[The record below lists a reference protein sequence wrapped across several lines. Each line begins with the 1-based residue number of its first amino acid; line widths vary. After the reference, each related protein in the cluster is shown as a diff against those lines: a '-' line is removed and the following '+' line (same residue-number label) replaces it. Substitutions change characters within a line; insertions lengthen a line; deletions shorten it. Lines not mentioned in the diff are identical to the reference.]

1 MILYNISCADGD
13 FLKSPF
19 LCYIVIMER
28 ILEDLKNRKY
38 LKGIKIEFES
48 EVVSDCELAY
58 LSNLLIGLDIDL
70 TVKLGGATSIL
81 DIKKARD
88 LKAKSIVAP
97 MVESS
102 YTVKKFLNAIKA
114 IYGNMF
120 PNLYLNIE
128 TQNAFTYLYEIF
140 EVAQDI
146 KGVVLGRSDLTASLN
161 MNKSTVNCQKIED
174 YASML
179 QGFCHT
185 NAKELVIGGNVDLMS
200 LPFFKRMIFL
210 SAFETK
216 KVIFD
221 AALLKDNT
229 AFEENLLLAFKF
241 EYEWI
246 KNKEYITKEDELR
259 IQAINQKIEVL
270 DYYKNLC

>member
-1 MILYNISCADGD
+1 
-13 FLKSPF
+13 
-19 LCYIVIMER
+19 MER
-28 ILEDLKNRKY
+28 ILEDLEYRKY

-48 EVVSDCELAY
+48 EAVSDCELAY
-58 LSNLLIGLDIDL
+58 LSSMLKDLDIDL

-102 YTVKKFLNAIKA
+102 YTVKKFLSAIKSV
-114 IYGNMF
+114 YGNLF
-120 PNLYLNIE
+120 PDLYLNIE
-128 TQNAFTYLYEIF
+128 TKNAFTYLYEIF
-140 EVAQDI
+140 EASQNI
-146 KGVVLGRSDLTASLN
+146 KGMVFGRSDLTASLN
-161 MNKSTVNCQKIED
+161 MDKTTVNCQKIED

-185 NAKELVIGGNVDLMS
+185 NGKELIIGGNVDLMS
-200 LPFFKRMIFL
+200 FPFFKKLIFL

-221 AALLKDNT
+221 SSLVKNNVD
-229 AFEENLLLAFKF
+229 FEDNLLLAFKF
-241 EYEWI
+241 ELEWI
-246 KNKEYITKEDELR
+246 KNKEYTTEEDTLR
-259 IQAINQKIEVL
+259 LQSIMQKIEVL
-270 DYYKNLC
+270 EYYKNLA